1 VRGFKKFLK
10 KEFGKEEKVRY
21 LCTPK
26 TKQGSENRKDWKRR
40 EVEIPLMIG
49 IEGKALTIK
58 TFFE

>member
-1 VRGFKKFLK
+1 MK